1 MPALRKVLKFLINV
15 VPFVIFTALT
25 LFSQTG
31 LDDVHVA
38 TRQTLPNQRGASSV
52 ELENSGIHVI
62 HTDSRL
68 VLVPV
73 SVTDPM
79 QRFVTGLN
87 RDNFEVFE
95 GAKPQTIQHFSS
107 EDVPVSLGIIL
118 DVSGSA
124 MKTPIDVVKA
134 LRDARGQGKRVAL
147 ARVRSNEATRYIA
160 IPVG

>member
-1 MPALRKVLKFLINV
+1 MPALRKLLKFLINV

-95 GAKPQTIQHFSS
+95 GAGGDLFS
-107 EDVPVSLGIIL
+107 V
-118 DVSGSA
+118 
-124 MKTPIDVVKA
+124 
-134 LRDARGQGKRVAL
+134 RDDGDQGKIPGL
-147 ARVRSNEATRYIA
+147 CGARLGLRPARRAISARRLIPPKRCRSTR
-160 IPVG
+160 